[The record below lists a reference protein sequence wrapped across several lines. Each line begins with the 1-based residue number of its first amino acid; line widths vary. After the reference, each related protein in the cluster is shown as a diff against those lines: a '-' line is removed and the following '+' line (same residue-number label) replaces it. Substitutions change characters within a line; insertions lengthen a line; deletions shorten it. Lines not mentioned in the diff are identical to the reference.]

1 MKQITK
7 IFQALL
13 GVAALIYTALIATG
27 RLTWRTTRNWWKR
40 RAKWLRCVI
49 ATFFIM
55 IPLAMVGLFL
65 YVCYDELYGRCDWG
79 DDSMSKNVCAH
90 YFQDNKYRVY
100 NLYTG
105 KYTTPKLN
113 WISDAQDNDSLA
125 VYAIRNRRGFINVI
139 NGEII
144 IDAEQNDYRKA
155 WVFSEGLAAVLKD
168 DKIGFINEKN
178 EVAIPFQFEY
188 TEDRNMYE
196 HSYLFHNGCCAMA
209 NAEGKYGL
217 IDHTGKWVVEP
228 IYDEIWTPQEGGH
241 RIIVNDGKYGVLDS
255 ICNVVFP
262 IEYDDINILSDGFIL
277 NKEGKKWQVDL
288 SGNIIQP
295 FMYDGTYYLNYPVGY
310 SENGD
315 IQYAF
320 ADYLKY
326 EVASSYG
333 IINRITGEAITP
345 AIYSDINML
354 SQEIFEV
361 QDSESYDWYL
371 IDTEGN
377 VVSTK

>member
-1 MKQITK
+1 
-7 IFQALL
+7 
-13 GVAALIYTALIATG
+13 
-27 RLTWRTTRNWWKR
+27 
-40 RAKWLRCVI
+40 
-49 ATFFIM
+49 
-55 IPLAMVGLFL
+55 MVGLFL
-65 YVCYDELYGRCDWG
+65 YVCYDELYGRCYWG

-90 YFQDNKYRVY
+90 YFHDNKYRVY
-100 NLYTG
+100 NLYTE

-178 EVAIPFQFEY
+178 EVIIPFHYKY
-188 TEDRNMYE
+188 TEDENMYS
-196 HSYLFHNGCCAMA
+196 HSYLFHNGFCAMA
-209 NAEGKYGL
+209 NTEGRYGL
-217 IDHTGKWVVEP
+217 IDKTGKWAVKP
-228 IYDEIWTPQEGGH
+228 IYDEVWTPHESGY
-241 RIIVNDGKYGVLDS
+241 RIIINDGKYGVLDS
-255 ICNVVFP
+255 ICNVVYP
-262 IEYDDINILSDGFIL
+262 VEYDDINILSDGFIL
-277 NKEGKKWQVDL
+277 NKEGRKWQVDL
-288 SGNIIQP
+288 GGNIIQP

-326 EVASSYG
+326 EVAGSYG

-354 SQEIFEV
+354 SNELFEV

>member
-13 GVAALIYTALIATG
+13 GVAALICTALIATG
-27 RLTWRTTRNWWKR
+27 RLTCRTTRNWWKR
-40 RAKWLRCVI
+40 RAKWLRCI
-49 ATFFIM
+49 LATFFIM

-65 YVCYDELYGRCDWG
+65 YVCYNELYGRCYWG
-79 DDSMSKNVCAH
+79 DDSMSENVCAH
-90 YFQDNKYRVY
+90 YFHDNKYRVY

-178 EVAIPFQFEY
+178 EVIIPFHYKY
-188 TEDRNMYE
+188 TEDDNMYS
-196 HSYLFHNGCCAMA
+196 HSYLFHNGFCAMA
-209 NAEGKYGL
+209 NTEGKYGL
-217 IDHTGKWVVEP
+217 IDKTGKWAVKP
-228 IYDEIWTPQEGGH
+228 IYDEVWTPHESGY
-241 RIIVNDGKYGVLDS
+241 RIIINDGKYGVLDS
-255 ICNVVFP
+255 ICNVVYP
-262 IEYDDINILSDGFIL
+262 VEYDDINILSDGFIL

-326 EVASSYG
+326 EVAGSYG

-345 AIYSDINML
+345 ATYSDINML
-354 SQEIFEV
+354 SQEVFEV

>member
-13 GVAALIYTALIATG
+13 GVAALICTVLIATG

-40 RAKWLRCVI
+40 RAKWLRCI
-49 ATFFIM
+49 LTTFFIM

-65 YVCYDELYGRCDWG
+65 YACYDELYGRCYWG

-90 YFQDNKYRVY
+90 YFHDNKYRVY

-113 WISDAQDNDSLA
+113 WISDAQEGDSLA

-178 EVAIPFQFEY
+178 EVIIPFHYKY
-188 TEDRNMYE
+188 TEDENMYS
-196 HSYLFHNGCCAMA
+196 HSYLFHNGFCAMA

-228 IYDEIWTPQEGGH
+228 IYDEVWTPQEGGH

-277 NKEGKKWQVDL
+277 NKEGRKWQVDL
-288 SGNIIQP
+288 GGNIIQP

-326 EVASSYG
+326 EVAGSYG
-333 IINRITGEAITP
+333 IINRITGEAITA

-377 VVSTK
+377 AVSTK

>member
-13 GVAALIYTALIATG
+13 GVAALICTALIATG

-40 RAKWLRCVI
+40 RAKWLRCI
-49 ATFFIM
+49 LATFFIM

-65 YVCYDELYGRCDWG
+65 YVCYDELYGRCYWG
-79 DDSMSKNVCAH
+79 DDSMSKNVCVH
-90 YFQDNKYRVY
+90 YFHDKKYRVY

-113 WISDAQDNDSLA
+113 WISDAQEGDSLA
-125 VYAIRNRRGFINVI
+125 VYAIRNRRGYINVI
-139 NGEII
+139 NGEIV
-144 IDAEQNDYRKA
+144 IDARFNNYRKA

-178 EVAIPFQFEY
+178 EVIIPFLYKY
-188 TEDRNMYE
+188 TEDENMYS
-196 HSYLFHNGCCAMA
+196 HSYLFHNGFCAMA
-209 NAEGKYGL
+209 NTEGKYGL
-217 IDHTGKWVVEP
+217 IDKTGKWAVKP
-228 IYDEIWTPQEGGH
+228 IYDEVWTPHESGY

-255 ICNVVFP
+255 ICNVVYP
-262 IEYDDINILSDGFIL
+262 VEYDDINILSDGFIL

-326 EVASSYG
+326 EVAGSYG

-361 QDSESYDWYL
+361 QDSESCDWYL

>member
-13 GVAALIYTALIATG
+13 GVAALICTALIATG
-27 RLTWRTTRNWWKR
+27 RLTWRITRNWWKR
-40 RAKWLRCVI
+40 RAKWLRCI
-49 ATFFIM
+49 LATFFIM

-65 YVCYDELYGRCDWG
+65 YVCYDELYGRCYWG

-90 YFQDNKYRVY
+90 YFHDNKYRVY

-113 WISDAQDNDSLA
+113 WISDAQENDSLA

-178 EVAIPFQFEY
+178 EVIIPFLYKY
-188 TEDRNMYE
+188 TEDENMYS
-196 HSYLFHNGCCAMA
+196 HSYLFYNGLCAMA
-209 NAEGKYGL
+209 NTEGKYGL
-217 IDHTGKWVVEP
+217 IDKTGKWAVKP
-228 IYDEIWTPQEGGH
+228 IYDEVWTPHESGY

-255 ICNVVFP
+255 ICNVVYP
-262 IEYDDINILSDGFIL
+262 VEYDDINILSDGFIL

-295 FMYDGTYYLNYPVGY
+295 FMFDGTYYLNYPVGY

-326 EVASSYG
+326 EVAGSYG

-345 AIYSDINML
+345 ATYSDINML

-361 QDSESYDWYL
+361 QDSESCDWYL
-371 IDTEGN
+371 IDTKGN

>member
-1 MKQITK
+1 
-7 IFQALL
+7 
-13 GVAALIYTALIATG
+13 
-27 RLTWRTTRNWWKR
+27 
-40 RAKWLRCVI
+40 
-49 ATFFIM
+49 
-55 IPLAMVGLFL
+55 MVGLFL
-65 YVCYDELYGRCDWG
+65 YVCYDELYGRCYWG

-90 YFQDNKYRVY
+90 YFHDNKYRVY

-113 WISDAQDNDSLA
+113 WISDAQENDSLA

-178 EVAIPFQFEY
+178 EVIIPFLYKY
-188 TEDRNMYE
+188 TEDENMYS
-196 HSYLFHNGCCAMA
+196 HSYLFHNGLCAMA
-209 NAEGKYGL
+209 NTEGKYGL
-217 IDHTGKWVVEP
+217 IDKTGKWAVKP
-228 IYDEIWTPQEGGH
+228 IYDEVWTPHESGY

-255 ICNVVFP
+255 ICNVVYP
-262 IEYDDINILSDGFIL
+262 VEYDDINILSDGFIL

-295 FMYDGTYYLNYPVGY
+295 FMFDGTYYLNYPVGY

-326 EVASSYG
+326 EVAGSYG

-345 AIYSDINML
+345 ATYSDINML

-361 QDSESYDWYL
+361 QDSESCDWYL
-371 IDTEGN
+371 IDTKGN

>member
-13 GVAALIYTALIATG
+13 GVAALICTALIATG

-40 RAKWLRCVI
+40 RAKWLRCI
-49 ATFFIM
+49 LATFFIM

-65 YVCYDELYGRCDWG
+65 YVCYDELYGRCYWG

-90 YFQDNKYRVY
+90 YFHDNKYRVY

-125 VYAIRNRRGFINVI
+125 VYAIRNKRGYINVI
-139 NGEII
+139 NGEIV
-144 IDAEQNDYRKA
+144 IDAKLNNYRKA

-178 EVAIPFQFEY
+178 EVIIPFHYKY
-188 TEDRNMYE
+188 TEDENMYS
-196 HSYLFHNGCCAMA
+196 HSYLFHNGFCAMA
-209 NAEGKYGL
+209 NTEGKYGL
-217 IDHTGKWVVEP
+217 IDKTGKWAVKP
-228 IYDEIWTPQEGGH
+228 IYDEVWTPHESGY

-255 ICNVVFP
+255 ICNVVYP
-262 IEYDDINILSDGFIL
+262 VEYDDINILSDGFIL
-277 NKEGKKWQVDL
+277 NKEGRKWQVNL
-288 SGNIIQP
+288 GGNIIQP

-310 SENGD
+310 NENGD

-326 EVASSYG
+326 EVAGSYG
-333 IINRITGEAITP
+333 IINRITGEAITA

-361 QDSESYDWYL
+361 QDSESHDWYL